1 MLTCWFFVSEL
12 HTLWQTEE
20 RAAMSSGKMHDIWHR
35 RHDYWLL
42 AGIVTYPF
50 PRTDVGPIVT
60 DCEQVDVKDA
70 FV

>member
-1 MLTCWFFVSEL
+1 MLEL

-20 RAAMSSGKMHDIWHR
+20 RAALSTGKMHDIWHR

-50 PRTDVGPIVT
+50 AKMRR
-60 DCEQVDVKDA
+60 K
-70 FV
+70 

>member
-1 MLTCWFFVSEL
+1 MLEL

-20 RAAMSSGKMHDIWHR
+20 RAALSTGKMHDIWHR

-50 PRTDVGPIVT
+50 AKMR
-60 DCEQVDVKDA
+60 ENEAERLVKVA
-70 FV
+70 PVASAAT